1 MAHTRER
8 AINLLHA
15 HFSIIATV
23 EATTAG
29 VAENDGN
36 KLALA
41 TARQLLQLFPLE
53 VQFAANKLVL
63 QDTEAMRL
71 SLDGMVK
78 ALTRDNTAL
87 TSDKADLLIDKAD
100 LKKIWQEEVTELAMD
115 NADLQSDNAD
125 LMSDNTELATD
136 NAVLRA
142 DIESGN
148 PSLAESVAGAAAL
161 NARLRGVKRPRAVE
175 EPGEGDQQGGAE

>member
-1 MAHTRER
+1 MLLKLAHTRER

-15 HFSIIATV
+15 HFIIIATV

-36 KLALA
+36 KRALA
-41 TARQLLQLFPLE
+41 TARQLLQQFPLE

-71 SLDGMVK
+71 SLDCMVK

-87 TSDKADLLIDKAD
+87 TSDITDL
-100 LKKIWQEEVTELAMD
+100 ETD

-125 LMSDNTELATD
+125 LKTD
-136 NAVLRA
+136 NAALKTDNAALRA
-142 DIESGN
+142 DVESGN
-148 PSLAESVAGAAAL
+148 PLLAESIAGAAAQ
-161 NARLRGVKRPRAVE
+161 NERRAVKVKR
-175 EPGEGDQQGGAE
+175 EPGEGDQQDGAAAGTRSSKLARR

>member
-1 MAHTRER
+1 MAHTSER
-8 AINLLHA
+8 AVNLLHA

-36 KLALA
+36 KRALKM
-41 TARQLLQLFPLE
+41 ARKLLQHFPLE

-78 ALTRDNTAL
+78 ALTHD
-87 TSDKADLLIDKAD
+87 
-100 LKKIWQEEVTELAMD
+100 VTELKND

-125 LMSDNTELATD
+125 LKTD
-136 NAVLRA
+136 NAALKTDNAALRA

-148 PSLAESVAGAAAL
+148 PLLAESVAGAAAQ
-161 NARLRGVKRPRAVE
+161 NERRAVKVKR
-175 EPGEGDQQGGAE
+175 EPGEGDEQGGAAAGTRSSKLARR